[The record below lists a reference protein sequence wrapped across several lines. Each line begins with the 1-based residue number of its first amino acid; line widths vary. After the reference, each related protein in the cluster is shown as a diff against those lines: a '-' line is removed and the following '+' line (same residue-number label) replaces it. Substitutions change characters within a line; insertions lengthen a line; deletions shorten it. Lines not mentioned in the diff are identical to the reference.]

1 MSDEYS
7 GPPESVPPP
16 PGWRVEHV
24 ALPSEPRRLP
34 PQDHPA
40 IDAAEQRARLVTH
53 WTALAAIAVMFTM
66 VIVGIAL
73 A

>member
-1 MSDEYS
+1 
-7 GPPESVPPP
+7 
-16 PGWRVEHV
+16 V